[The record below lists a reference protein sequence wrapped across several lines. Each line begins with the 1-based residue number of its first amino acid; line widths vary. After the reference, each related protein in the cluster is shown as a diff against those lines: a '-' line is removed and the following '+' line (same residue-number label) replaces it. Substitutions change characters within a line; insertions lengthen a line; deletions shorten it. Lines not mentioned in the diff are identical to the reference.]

1 MDLIRYFPTYAKE
14 IILLT
19 DVRVAKWRFLF
30 FRAGMKTFL
39 SVKKEST
46 PLRTISTNIL
56 DHAID
61 KESRGVRLART
72 SLRLLLRG
80 IK

>member
-1 MDLIRYFPTYAKE
+1 MSTEHLTMYLSE
-14 IILLT
+14 IIHLT
-19 DVRVAKWRFLF
+19 DPRTAKWRFMF

-46 PLRTISTNIL
+46 PLRIISTNIL

-61 KESRGVRLART
+61 KESRGVRIAKT
-72 SLRLLLRG
+72 SLRVFARM
-80 IK
+80 KK

>member
-1 MDLIRYFPTYAKE
+1 MYAKE

-46 PLRTISTNIL
+46 PLHIISTNIL

-61 KESRGVRLART
+61 KESRSVRIVRT

>member
-46 PLRTISTNIL
+46 PLRIISTNIL
-56 DHAID
+56 NHAID
-61 KESRGVRLART
+61 KESHGVRIVKT
-72 SLRLLLRG
+72 SLRLFV
-80 IK
+80 KMKK

>member
-46 PLRTISTNIL
+46 PLRITSTNIL
-56 DHAID
+56 NHVTKD
-61 KESRGVRLART
+61 ESHGVRIAKT
-72 SLRLLLRG
+72 SLRLFVRMV
-80 IK
+80 K

>member
-46 PLRTISTNIL
+46 PLRIISTNIL

-61 KESRGVRLART
+61 KESRGVRIAKT
-72 SLRLLLRG
+72 SLRVFARM
-80 IK
+80 KK

>member
-1 MDLIRYFPTYAKE
+1 MYAKE

-30 FRAGMKTFL
+30 FRAGVKTFL

-56 DHAID
+56 DHAIN
-61 KESRGVRLART
+61 KKSRGVRIAKT
-72 SLRLLLRG
+72 SLRLFVKMAR
-80 IK
+80 

>member
-1 MDLIRYFPTYAKE
+1 MYAKE

-56 DHAID
+56 NHVID
-61 KESRGVRLART
+61 KESHGVRIAKT